1 MKNIYIALIILFME
15 VMLQEFWIKLQR
27 AGLIKLFH
35 KQKSY
40 GPTIVEKKAHTPS
53 MGGVV
58 FIIMS
63 AALCLSG
70 NADYKIWL
78 FAIACGV
85 IGFIDDGL
93 KSFQNSSEGFSSLI
107 KLILQIIFSTV
118 YAILV
123 ALNCDLHLW
132 GDVLSPFWVSVPL
145 IVFLSVGIQNA
156 VNVTDGL
163 DGLAAGTVALSLV
176 ALVIFMGELNYDVAV
191 AFGIVVGFLWHNSHP
206 ARVFM
211 GDVGSHFLAG
221 LLFALILFNGS
232 ILLVLPLSFLFGV
245 EILSVAI
252 QIFSIRIFDRRIFR
266 MAPLHHHFQRL
277 NREVIY
283 IVPSSDWEETLIVN
297 RFYIVHICGMALL
310 YVIIWKAFI
319 A

>member
-1 MKNIYIALIILFME
+1 MKNIYIGLIIIFME
-15 VMLQEFWIKLQR
+15 IMLQEFWIKLQR
-27 AGLIKLFH
+27 AGLINLFQ

-40 GPTIVEKKAHTPS
+40 GPTIVERKADTPS

-58 FIIMS
+58 FIVM
-63 AALCLSG
+63 AVALCISG

-93 KSFQNSSEGFSSLI
+93 KSYQRSSEGFSSLV
-107 KLILQIIFSTV
+107 KLILQVIFSTV
-118 YAILV
+118 YAVLV
-123 ALNCDLHLW
+123 ALNFDIYLW
-132 GDVLSPFWVSVPL
+132 GDILSPIWVSIPL
-145 IVFLSVGIQNA
+145 IIFFSVGLQNA

-163 DGLAAGTVALSLV
+163 DGLAAGSVALSLV
-176 ALVIFMGELNYDVAV
+176 ALVIISGELNYDIAV
-191 AFGIVVGFLWHNSHP
+191 AFGIVIGFLWHNSHT
-206 ARVFM
+206 AKVFM

-232 ILLVLPLSFLFGV
+232 ILLVLPLSFLFGI
-245 EILSVAI
+245 EIITVTI

-277 NREVIY
+277 NRDVAY
-283 IVPSSDWEETLIVN
+283 IVPSSDWEESLIVN

-310 YVIIWKAFI
+310 YVILWKAFL
-319 A
+319 